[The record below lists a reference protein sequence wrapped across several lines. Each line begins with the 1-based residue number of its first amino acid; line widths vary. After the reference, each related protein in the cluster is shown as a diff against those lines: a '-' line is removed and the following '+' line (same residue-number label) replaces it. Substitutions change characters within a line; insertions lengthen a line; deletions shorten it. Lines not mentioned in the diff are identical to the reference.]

1 MGALAGTVTL
11 ENALEL
17 FERRRAA
24 WLAADAE
31 AYLALWAEDMS
42 FQSPVHDEPLVGKA
56 AYAELIRRSLGMIR
70 PVSFGFDHIAVVGD
84 RVLAEWHAELEWR
97 SDQRRSSWHGMSV
110 CEIRDGLI
118 THWREYWNPADFQK
132 R

>member
-1 MGALAGTVTL
+1 LTL
-11 ENALEL
+11 QEAVEL

-42 FQSPVHDEPLVGKA
+42 FQSPVHDAPLVGKA
-56 AYAELIRRSLGMIR
+56 AYAELIHRSLRMIR
-70 PVSFGFDHIAVVGD
+70 PVAFTFHQIAVADD
-84 RVLAEWHAELEWR
+84 RVLAEWDAELEWKE
-97 SDQRRSSWHGMSV
+97 DGRRSVWRGMSV

-118 THWREYWNPADFQK
+118 TSWREYWNPADFQ
-132 R
+132 RR

>member
-1 MGALAGTVTL
+1 LPADLTSKEAVD
-11 ENALEL
+11 L

-42 FQSPVHDEPLVGKA
+42 FQSPVHDEPLAGKA
-56 AYAELIRRSLGMIR
+56 AYAELIHRSLSMIR
-70 PVSFGFDHIAVVGD
+70 PVAFTFHHIAVAGD
-84 RVLAEWHAELEWR
+84 RVLAEWDAELEWKE
-97 SDQRRSSWHGMSV
+97 DGRRSSWRGMSV
-110 CEIRDGLI
+110 CTIRDGLI
-118 THWREYWNPADFQK
+118 THWREYWNPAGFQK